1 MTDFLDMYTNE
12 IKHYS
17 FMYISNLSLNIH
29 TISFSTRKLI
39 RIPQFLIPAARVDAA
54 SETNAAHVRT
64 AYSLRSNI

>member
-1 MTDFLDMYTNE
+1 
-12 IKHYS
+12 
-17 FMYISNLSLNIH
+17 MYISNLSLNIH